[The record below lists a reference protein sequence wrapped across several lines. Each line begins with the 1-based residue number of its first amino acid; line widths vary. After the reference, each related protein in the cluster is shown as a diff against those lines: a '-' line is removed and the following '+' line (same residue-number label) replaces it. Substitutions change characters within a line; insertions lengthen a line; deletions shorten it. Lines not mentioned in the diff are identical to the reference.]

1 MGSLECRSWSDRLLQ
16 CAFRCHRHAG
26 AHTLK
31 RAAVQPQTHTPRG
44 SRHSFVLEPSP
55 FERRPGSYMA
65 VFVDISGKTSRLLSV
80 SHELQSG
87 EDPLPWIFSF
97 FMVSCAR
104 SLKVLP
110 QHSHAWWL
118 LNAGRK
124 QCIILWHATFISS
137 GWRGGG
143 MYVDSASS
151 VAHRH
156 AQRHTG
162 TATYSVCNTPRYK
175 QQQIHPGVWF
185 GLTPREAAD
194 QTYWLKKIIPAHM

>member
-143 MYVDSASS
+143 CMWTPLPLLPTGMHRDTRAPPHIACVTLPDTNSSRFILAFDLVWHPVKRLIKRTDS
-151 VAHRH
+151 R
-156 AQRHTG
+156 
-162 TATYSVCNTPRYK
+162 K
-175 QQQIHPGVWF
+175 
-185 GLTPREAAD
+185 
-194 QTYWLKKIIPAHM
+194 

>member
-1 MGSLECRSWSDRLLQ
+1 MGRLECRSWSDRLLR
-16 CAFRCHRHAG
+16 CAVRCRRHAG
-26 AHTLK
+26 ARTLK
-31 RAAVQPQTHTPRG
+31 RAAVQPQTHT
-44 SRHSFVLEPSP
+44 HLEEAATPLSSSLLPS
-55 FERRPGSYMA
+55 ERRPGSYMA
-65 VFVDISGKTSRLLSV
+65 AFVDISGKSSRLLSV

-87 EDPLPWIFSF
+87 EGSSALDFGF

-137 GWRGGG
+137 GQGRV
-143 MYVDSASS
+143 MYVDSASF

-156 AQRHTG
+156 AQRRTG
-162 TATYSVCNTPRYK
+162 NHH
-175 QQQIHPGVWF
+175 I
-185 GLTPREAAD
+185 
-194 QTYWLKKIIPAHM
+194 